1 MRVFAVVGPS
11 GAGKDTVI
19 NAVRARRPDLT
30 ILRRVITRPE
40 RPGDE
45 PFEGVD
51 DATFDTRHAA
61 GEFALVWEA
70 HGLRYAIPKPAAGPV
85 LFNGSRKRLLD
96 AAAAFPGLEV
106 IHITCAPEIRAQR
119 LAQRGRETAKDI
131 AQRLTRDAP
140 LPFGL
145 TMHEIDNCGELASA
159 VDAVIAVLNRQ
170 IG

>member
-1 MRVFAVVGPS
+1 MRVLAVVGPS

-19 NAVRARRPDLT
+19 NAVRERRPDLA

-40 RPGDE
+40 REGDE

-51 DATFDTRHAA
+51 DATFDRREQA
-61 GEFALVWEA
+61 GEFALVWQA
-70 HGLRYAIPKPAAGPV
+70 HGLRYAIPKPDRSPV
-85 LFNGSRKRLLD
+85 IFNGSRKRLAD
-96 AAAAFPGLEV
+96 AAEAFPGLEV

-119 LAQRGRETAKDI
+119 LAARGRETAEDI

-140 LPFGL
+140 LPQGL
-145 TMHEIDNCGELASA
+145 TVHEIDNCGPLE
-159 VDAVIAVLNRQ
+159 DAVAAFLAVLDRQ